1 MNSKIPEDK
10 KTLEKFLFDEKFS
23 EEDMTKRQWQILNAA
38 IKIFAEKGFDGA
50 RTSEIAKEAEV
61 AEGTIFRYYK
71 TKKDILMGLV
81 LPLIIKFF
89 RPLILKSAEQIMK
102 NEENKPIEEI
112 LQSLLMDR
120 LELVKHNLPLIKT
133 VFREASYHPE
143 LLSIIQD
150 EIGPRVIPFINKFIE
165 ANVKNDN
172 FREMEPVVITRTLMS
187 LLIGYTVLT
196 DTYPEFFKV
205 GDDNDEIKKIIDIFL
220 RGVENRDNK
229 VEEL

>member
-1 MNSKIPEDK
+1 MNSKIPEGK
-10 KTLEKFLFDEKFS
+10 VPVEKFLFDEKFS

-50 RTSEIAKEAEV
+50 RTNEIAKEADV

-81 LPLIIKFF
+81 IPLIIKFF
-89 RPLILKSAEQIMK
+89 RPLILKSAEQIMA
-102 NEENKPIEEI
+102 NEEDKPIEEV
-112 LQSLLMDR
+112 LQNLLMDR

-133 VFREASYHPE
+133 VFIEAAYHPE
-143 LLSIIQD
+143 LLSILQD

-165 ANVKNDN
+165 TNVKNDN
-172 FREMEPVVITRTLMS
+172 FREMEPVVITRTVMS

-196 DTYPEFFKV
+196 NTFPEFFKA
-205 GDDNDEIKKIIDIFL
+205 GDDDEEIKKIIDIFL
-220 RGVENRDNK
+220 HGVQNKNNK
-229 VEEL
+229 VEES